1 MKTEFSLEM
10 DISSPGMLESVR
22 RRDTPAIERLV
33 RAYTGPLHRAA
44 MGMGFDREAAE
55 ELAQDTFITFYDKAP
70 GFEGRSSFWTY
81 LYAILYRKGM
91 EKRREYAKMR
101 KHDPIDDVMADR
113 FDASG
118 HWAKPPL
125 GPEAFV
131 LAAETG
137 EFLRLCLEVLPLPQ
151 KTAFLLREVDDLS
164 GKEICNV
171 LEVSATN
178 LGVLLYRARNRLRE
192 CLERKYG
199 GEK

>member
-1 MKTEFSLEM
+1 MSALTEDEVFS
-10 DISSPGMLESVR
+10 PAMLESVR
-22 RRDTPAIERLV
+22 RRDGAAIERLV
-33 RAYTGPLHRAA
+33 RAYTAPLRRAA
-44 MGMGFDREAAE
+44 LGMGFDAETAE

-118 HWAKPPL
+118 HWVKPPV
-125 GPEAFV
+125 GPEEFV
-131 LAAETG
+131 LAAETA
-137 EFLRLCLEVLPLPQ
+137 ENLRQCLEVLPLSQ
-151 KTAFLLREVDDLS
+151 RTAFMLREVDDLES
-164 GKEICNV
+164 KDICNV

-178 LGVLLYRARNRLRE
+178 LGVLLFRARNRLRE
-192 CLERKYG
+192 CLEKKYG
-199 GEK
+199 EEKK